1 METEM
6 KIGND
11 LPNEASENETKAVD
25 KKKNEL
31 SSHISVKEFLNYL
44 KTAYQLQ
51 DNDNGDGILMSGG
64 MKDAVDWLKRKENQE
79 LLRIN
84 SICCQTSDTLLQE
97 DKKDM
102 RSRKSS
108 SSCSSSNN
116 TSISNLS
123 EAEPLKNK
131 LSEVLSEGLL
141 DSVLPYLV
149 QNAANIKKNLSVKLN
164 GL

>member
-1 METEM
+1 METGM
-6 KIGND
+6 KISND
-11 LPNEASENETKAVD
+11 FSNESNENEAKVVA
-25 KKKNEL
+25 KKKNEM

-64 MKDAVDWLKRKENQE
+64 MKDAVDWLKSKENQE

-84 SICCQTSDTLLQE
+84 SICCQTSDSLLQE
-97 DKKDM
+97 DKKDT
-102 RSRKSS
+102 RSKKSG
-108 SSCSSSNN
+108 SSCSSSNH
-116 TSISNLS
+116 TPISNIS